1 MKVTV
6 IVCTHN
12 HCQIL
17 AKALESLAASTLP
30 SSVEWEV
37 LVVDNNSNDR
47 TREVVEEYCRRFPGH
62 FCYLFVSQPG
72 KSHALNAG
80 IRGARGDVLAFTD
93 DDVTVE
99 PKWLQNLTA
108 PLYSAEWVGVGG
120 RTLPEK
126 GFTPPRWIPRKS
138 LYALAPLA
146 LFDRG
151 PEAIPL
157 AEAPFGN
164 NMAYR
169 KAVFE
174 KYGSFRIDLGPCP
187 GGGTPQK
194 SEDSEFGVR
203 LLAACERLRY
213 EPSAVLYHATPQ
225 NRLQKQY
232 FLDWWFDKARADI
245 RGFGI
250 EPGTKWFVD
259 GIPLTLFR
267 RLAVWTARW
276 MVTVGPSAR
285 FDCKIK
291 VWSLA
296 GQIVECHRLS
306 LEAKP
311 KRECNART

>member
-108 PLYSAEWVGVGG
+108 PLYSG
-120 RTLPEK
+120 
-126 GFTPPRWIPRKS
+126 
-138 LYALAPLA
+138 
-146 LFDRG
+146 
-151 PEAIPL
+151 
-157 AEAPFGN
+157 
-164 NMAYR
+164 
-169 KAVFE
+169 
-174 KYGSFRIDLGPCP
+174 
-187 GGGTPQK
+187 
-194 SEDSEFGVR
+194 
-203 LLAACERLRY
+203 
-213 EPSAVLYHATPQ
+213 
-225 NRLQKQY
+225 
-232 FLDWWFDKARADI
+232 
-245 RGFGI
+245 
-250 EPGTKWFVD
+250 
-259 GIPLTLFR
+259 
-267 RLAVWTARW
+267 
-276 MVTVGPSAR
+276 
-285 FDCKIK
+285 
-291 VWSLA
+291 
-296 GQIVECHRLS
+296 
-306 LEAKP
+306 
-311 KRECNART
+311 